1 MTQAVND
8 ELVASLDYKLATG
21 NTNYIQSRKSVQ
33 FFPSS
38 LSTFTPS
45 TSRVCRIPITPGSDF
60 VDPESIKL
68 AFTFRNTDG
77 SSDMLCGSPD
87 PSCFIERIQLFA
99 NGQRVEDISYYG
111 RSCFMYS
118 LLKPSDW
125 WTELHWEGL
134 PVDAGG
140 WALPV
145 QPGQKR
151 DVLMYPHLIG
161 MFNSGKMLPP
171 QLNLVLEIEFADPE
185 MAMRAGVGSSLSYQ
199 IENVHLL
206 ADQVTL
212 DSALR
217 ESFERILLSNRSLIF
232 SFPSLHVQQSSIPAG
247 STSYNI
253 TVARAFTKMLGAL
266 VTFNKTGE
274 NHVSN
279 FEYPGEA
286 FPNVTAATVMEGQ
299 LQLGAMQFPRNSIK
313 SIAEYHHFLAI
324 MSGTFDSK
332 IRNMRLPNYDNTTFV
347 AAFPTERVPKHPT
360 SGLSTRSGDLCRF
373 TFKSMLADRAQNTA
387 DIGTNAV
394 AIAALQG
401 QVAALPAAPDL
412 TPYALAAD
420 LAAAEGSILANASG
434 LVAVNT
440 SLTQGLA
447 TKANQ
452 SALDALQVEVNGK
465 STPASV
471 DLKLANRPT
480 TAAMNSSIASANNA
494 TLSSVAATY
503 ALKTVVDQLAIDL
516 AARQTAADVDQRVAT
531 ALLSYL
537 TQTAYQAGQALQ
549 DARLDGHDAE
559 ILGPSPRQETSAT
572 CRSPCNP
579 PSTASW
585 RRSPR
590 WAAPPTWSTP
600 PSGWGT

>member
-1 MTQAVND
+1 MEQVTQAVND

-33 FFPSS
+33 YFPSS

-45 TSRVCRIPITPGSDF
+45 TSRVCRIPITPGTDF

-111 RSCFMYS
+111 RSCFMYDRLEPTPARMAIS
-118 LLKPSDW
+118 GSANSISRTKLSCGGSIFPELNMPMRCGYISTSRFCPGCTGRAQPPTSTGRPS
-125 WTELHWEGL
+125 
-134 PVDAGG
+134 
-140 WALPV
+140 
-145 QPGQKR
+145 QC
-151 DVLMYPHLIG
+151 
-161 MFNSGKMLPP
+161 
-171 QLNLVLEIEFADPE
+171 
-185 MAMRAGVGSSLSYQ
+185 SSVHQSDGFSRLYQ

-217 ESFERILLSNRSLIF
+217 ESFERILLSNRSLVF

-253 TVARAFTKMLGAL
+253 TVARAFTKMLGAF

-313 SIAEYHHFLAI
+313 SIAEYHHFLSI
-324 MSGTFDSK
+324 LSGTFDSK

-373 TFKSMLADRAQNTA
+373 TFKSMLADRVDQCF
-387 DIGTNAV
+387 I
-394 AIAALQG
+394 
-401 QVAALPAAPDL
+401 
-412 TPYALAAD
+412 
-420 LAAAEGSILANASG
+420 G
-434 LVAVNT
+434 LVSMQIV
-440 SLTQGLA
+440 
-447 TKANQ
+447 
-452 SALDALQVEVNGK
+452 
-465 STPASV
+465 
-471 DLKLANRPT
+471 
-480 TAAMNSSIASANNA
+480 
-494 TLSSVAATY
+494 TLSGSGVSV
-503 ALKTVVDQLAIDL
+503 
-516 AARQTAADVDQRVAT
+516 
-531 ALLSYL
+531 
-537 TQTAYQAGQALQ
+537 
-549 DARLDGHDAE
+549 LD
-559 ILGPSPRQETSAT
+559 
-572 CRSPCNP
+572 
-579 PSTASW
+579 
-585 RRSPR
+585 
-590 WAAPPTWSTP
+590 
-600 PSGWGT
+600 

>member
-1 MTQAVND
+1 MEQVTQAVND

-45 TSRVCRIPITPGSDF
+45 TSRVCRIPITPGTDF

-253 TVARAFTKMLGAL
+253 TVARAFTKMLGAF

-313 SIAEYHHFLAI
+313 SIAEYHHFLSI
-324 MSGTFDSK
+324 LSGTFDSK
-332 IRNMRLPNYDNTTFV
+332 IRNMGLPNYDNTTFV

-373 TFKSMLADRAQNTA
+373 TFKQMLADRVDQCF
-387 DIGTNAV
+387 I
-394 AIAALQG
+394 
-401 QVAALPAAPDL
+401 
-412 TPYALAAD
+412 
-420 LAAAEGSILANASG
+420 G
-434 LVAVNT
+434 LVSMQIV
-440 SLTQGLA
+440 
-447 TKANQ
+447 
-452 SALDALQVEVNGK
+452 
-465 STPASV
+465 
-471 DLKLANRPT
+471 
-480 TAAMNSSIASANNA
+480 
-494 TLSSVAATY
+494 TLSGSGVSV
-503 ALKTVVDQLAIDL
+503 
-516 AARQTAADVDQRVAT
+516 
-531 ALLSYL
+531 
-537 TQTAYQAGQALQ
+537 
-549 DARLDGHDAE
+549 LD
-559 ILGPSPRQETSAT
+559 
-572 CRSPCNP
+572 
-579 PSTASW
+579 
-585 RRSPR
+585 
-590 WAAPPTWSTP
+590 
-600 PSGWGT
+600 

>member
-1 MTQAVND
+1 MPHSHHPAKT
-8 ELVASLDYKLATG
+8 
-21 NTNYIQSRKSVQ
+21 
-33 FFPSS
+33 
-38 LSTFTPS
+38 
-45 TSRVCRIPITPGSDF
+45 DF

-151 DVLMYPHLIG
+151 DVLMFPHLIG

-185 MAMRAGVGSSLSYQ
+185 MATRAGVGSSLSYQ

-247 STSYNI
+247 STGYNI
-253 TVARAFTKMLGAL
+253 TVARAFTKMLGAF

-299 LQLGAMQFPRNSIK
+299 LQLGAMQFPGI
-313 SIAEYHHFLAI
+313 L
-324 MSGTFDSK
+324 SK
-332 IRNMRLPNYDNTTFV
+332 VSPNTTTSS
-347 AAFPTERVPKHPT
+347 PSWPVPMT
-360 SGLSTRSGDLCRF
+360 ASCETCACR
-373 TFKSMLADRAQNTA
+373 TT
-387 DIGTNAV
+387 T
-394 AIAALQG
+394 
-401 QVAALPAAPDL
+401 
-412 TPYALAAD
+412 TP
-420 LAAAEGSILANASG
+420 I
-434 LVAVNT
+434 
-440 SLTQGLA
+440 
-447 TKANQ
+447 
-452 SALDALQVEVNGK
+452 
-465 STPASV
+465 
-471 DLKLANRPT
+471 
-480 TAAMNSSIASANNA
+480 SS
-494 TLSSVAATY
+494 
-503 ALKTVVDQLAIDL
+503 
-516 AARQTAADVDQRVAT
+516 R
-531 ALLSYL
+531 
-537 TQTAYQAGQALQ
+537 
-549 DARLDGHDAE
+549 
-559 ILGPSPRQETSAT
+559 PSPR
-572 CRSPCNP
+572 NVY
-579 PSTASW
+579 PST
-585 RRSPR
+585 PLQV
-590 WAAPPTWSTP
+590 
-600 PSGWGT
+600 

>member
-1 MTQAVND
+1 MEQVTQAVND
-8 ELVASLDYKLATG
+8 ELVASLDYELATG

-99 NGQRVEDISYYG
+99 NGRHQ
-111 RSCFMYS
+111 
-118 LLKPSDW
+118 LLR
-125 WTELHWEGL
+125 TELLHVQPTETIGL
-134 PVDAGG
+134 VDGTALGGPAGG
-140 WALPV
+140 RRGLGPAGAAGAEAGRADVSAPHRHV
-145 QPGQKR
+145 QLRQDAP
-151 DVLMYPHLIG
+151 
-161 MFNSGKMLPP
+161 LPP

-253 TVARAFTKMLGAL
+253 TVARAFTKMLGAF

-373 TFKSMLADRAQNTA
+373 TFKSMLADRVDQCF
-387 DIGTNAV
+387 I
-394 AIAALQG
+394 
-401 QVAALPAAPDL
+401 
-412 TPYALAAD
+412 
-420 LAAAEGSILANASG
+420 G
-434 LVAVNT
+434 LVSMQIV
-440 SLTQGLA
+440 
-447 TKANQ
+447 
-452 SALDALQVEVNGK
+452 
-465 STPASV
+465 
-471 DLKLANRPT
+471 
-480 TAAMNSSIASANNA
+480 
-494 TLSSVAATY
+494 TLSGSGVSV
-503 ALKTVVDQLAIDL
+503 
-516 AARQTAADVDQRVAT
+516 
-531 ALLSYL
+531 
-537 TQTAYQAGQALQ
+537 
-549 DARLDGHDAE
+549 LD
-559 ILGPSPRQETSAT
+559 
-572 CRSPCNP
+572 
-579 PSTASW
+579 
-585 RRSPR
+585 
-590 WAAPPTWSTP
+590 
-600 PSGWGT
+600 

>member
-1 MTQAVND
+1 MLAALGEGALAAAGTVGAATGGLAVAGAGAALVGTAWAIEGGLNAASHLMGWGAATGGGTDSDASRPSMTTDVQTLNNMQSGAVDHYFIQEQRRAQRPEVFRIDTESESEPRNRPLPQIRSRPAWRPRPQAQTPFGLNNVPIPVSSDSDRSRISRQSRGDRGRNAAVLRGASSGERTGSCIGIEREMEQVTQAVND

-33 FFPSS
+33 YFPSS
-38 LSTFTPS
+38 LSTFTPT
-45 TSRVCRIPITPGSDF
+45 TSRVCRIPITSGMDF
-60 VDPESIKL
+60 LDPESVKL

-111 RSCFMYS
+111 RSAFMYS
-118 LLKPSDW
+118 LLKNEEW
-125 WTELHWEGL
+125 WKGRLWEGL

-151 DVLMYPHLIG
+151 DVLMAPHLIG
-161 MFNSGKMLPP
+161 MLNCGKMLPP
-171 QLNLVLEIEFADPE
+171 QINLVLEIEFAEPA

-217 ESFERILLSNRSLIF
+217 ESFERILLSNRSLVF

-247 STSYNI
+247 ATSYNI
-253 TVARAFTKMLGAL
+253 TVARAFTKLLGAF

-299 LQLGAMQFPRNSIK
+299 LQLGALQFPRNSVK
-313 SIAEYHHFLAI
+313 SIAEYHHFLEI
-324 MSGTFDSK
+324 MAGTYDSRV
-332 IRNMRLPNYDNTTFV
+332 RNMRLPNFDNTDFI

-360 SGLSTRSGDLCRF
+360 SGISTRSGDLCRF
-373 TFKSMLADRAQNTA
+373 TFKSMLADRVDQCF
-387 DIGTNAV
+387 I
-394 AIAALQG
+394 
-401 QVAALPAAPDL
+401 
-412 TPYALAAD
+412 
-420 LAAAEGSILANASG
+420 G
-434 LVAVNT
+434 LVSMQIV
-440 SLTQGLA
+440 
-447 TKANQ
+447 
-452 SALDALQVEVNGK
+452 
-465 STPASV
+465 
-471 DLKLANRPT
+471 
-480 TAAMNSSIASANNA
+480 
-494 TLSSVAATY
+494 TLSGSGVSV
-503 ALKTVVDQLAIDL
+503 
-516 AARQTAADVDQRVAT
+516 
-531 ALLSYL
+531 
-537 TQTAYQAGQALQ
+537 
-549 DARLDGHDAE
+549 LD
-559 ILGPSPRQETSAT
+559 
-572 CRSPCNP
+572 
-579 PSTASW
+579 
-585 RRSPR
+585 
-590 WAAPPTWSTP
+590 
-600 PSGWGT
+600 

>member
-1 MTQAVND
+1 MTQAVQD

-45 TSRVCRIPITPGSDF
+45 TSRVCRIPITPGTDF

-77 SSDMLCGSPD
+77 TSDMLCGSPD

-111 RSCFMYS
+111 RSAFMYS
-118 LLKPSDW
+118 LLKNEEW
-125 WTELHWEGL
+125 WKGRLWEGL

-151 DVLMYPHLIG
+151 DVLMAPHLIG
-161 MFNSGKMLPP
+161 MFGCGKMLPP
-171 QLNLVLEIEFADPE
+171 QLNLVLEIEFAEPA

-217 ESFERILLSNRSLIF
+217 ESFERILLSNRSLVF

-247 STSYNI
+247 ATSYNI
-253 TVARAFTKMLGAL
+253 TVARAFTKLLGAF

-299 LQLGAMQFPRNSIK
+299 LQLGAMQFPRNSVK
-313 SIAEYHHFLAI
+313 SIAEYHHFLEI
-324 MSGTFDSK
+324 MAGTYDSK
-332 IRNMRLPNYDNTTFV
+332 IRNMRLPNFDNTDFI

-360 SGLSTRSGDLCRF
+360 SGISTRSGDLCRF
-373 TFKSMLADRAQNTA
+373 TFKSMLADRV
-387 DIGTNAV
+387 DSCFI
-394 AIAALQG
+394 
-401 QVAALPAAPDL
+401 
-412 TPYALAAD
+412 
-420 LAAAEGSILANASG
+420 G
-434 LVAVNT
+434 LVSMQIV
-440 SLTQGLA
+440 
-447 TKANQ
+447 
-452 SALDALQVEVNGK
+452 
-465 STPASV
+465 
-471 DLKLANRPT
+471 
-480 TAAMNSSIASANNA
+480 
-494 TLSSVAATY
+494 TLSGSGVSV
-503 ALKTVVDQLAIDL
+503 
-516 AARQTAADVDQRVAT
+516 
-531 ALLSYL
+531 
-537 TQTAYQAGQALQ
+537 
-549 DARLDGHDAE
+549 LD
-559 ILGPSPRQETSAT
+559 
-572 CRSPCNP
+572 
-579 PSTASW
+579 
-585 RRSPR
+585 
-590 WAAPPTWSTP
+590 
-600 PSGWGT
+600 